1 MSNKSK
7 NKKLVPTIDVTSEN
21 VTTAVKVFDETTKTL
36 LPVAEVKNIVDA
48 TLLVNTALAMHNK
61 VDYAVCKI
69 FFNVCN
75 TKLYKDEFETFDKW
89 AQSQFGIKKAQAYN
103 YVKVGEYIN
112 ENGTESTLFHSPAK
126 DFTVTALISIA
137 EKLTHEQAEKLA
149 NEGVIT
155 SFMSVSELKK
165 VLAVYAGKEE
175 VEEGEETDEKGEET
189 ETAEVTNEETETEN
203 EEGEETDEK
212 GEVKKEAKVVVK
224 FTKEECRNLID
235 EIRKYKNEKLLAFAY
250 DLEQM
255 LVNLK

>member
-1 MSNKSK
+1 MSNKST
-7 NKKLVPTIDVTSEN
+7 NKKLVPTIDVTSEK

-69 FFNVCN
+69 FSNVCN
-75 TKLYKDEFETFDKW
+75 TKLYKDDFETFDKW

-112 ENGTESTLFHSPAK
+112 ENGTESTLFHSPVK

-137 EKLTHEQAEKLA
+137 EKLTHEQADKLA

-175 VEEGEETDEKGEET
+175 VEEGEETDEKGEDT
-189 ETAEVTNEETETEN
+189 ETAEVTTDETET
-203 EEGEETDEK
+203 ETDEK

>member
-1 MSNKSK
+1 MSNKFT
-7 NKKLVPTIDVTSEN
+7 NKKLVPTIDVTSEK

-69 FFNVCN
+69 FSNVCN
-75 TKLYKDEFETFDKW
+75 TKLYKDDFETFDKW

-137 EKLTHEQAEKLA
+137 EKLTHEQADKLA

-175 VEEGEETDEKGEET
+175 VEEGEETDEKGEDT
-189 ETAEVTNEETETEN
+189 ETAEVTTDETET
-203 EEGEETDEK
+203 ETDEK

>member
-1 MSNKSK
+1 MGNKST
-7 NKKLVPTIDVTSEN
+7 NKKLVPTIDVTSEK

-69 FFNVCN
+69 FSNVCN
-75 TKLYKDEFETFDKW
+75 TKLYKDDFETFDKW

-137 EKLTHEQAEKLA
+137 EKLTHEQADKLA

-175 VEEGEETDEKGEET
+175 VEEGEETDEKGEDT
-189 ETAEVTNEETETEN
+189 ETAEVTTDETET
-203 EEGEETDEK
+203 ETDEK

>member
-1 MSNKSK
+1 MSNKST
-7 NKKLVPTIDVTSEN
+7 NKKLVPTIDVTSEK

-69 FFNVCN
+69 FSNVCN
-75 TKLYKDEFETFDKW
+75 TKLYKDDFETFDKW

-137 EKLTHEQAEKLA
+137 EKLTHEQADKLA

-175 VEEGEETDEKGEET
+175 VEEGEETDEKGEDT
-189 ETAEVTNEETETEN
+189 ETAEVTTDETET
-203 EEGEETDEK
+203 ETDEK

>member
-1 MSNKSK
+1 MSNKST
-7 NKKLVPTIDVTSEN
+7 NKKLVPTIDVTSEK

-69 FFNVCN
+69 FSNVCN
-75 TKLYKDEFETFDKW
+75 TKLYKDDFETFDKW

-137 EKLTHEQAEKLA
+137 EKLTHEQADKLA
-149 NEGVIT
+149 NEGVIS

-175 VEEGEETDEKGEET
+175 VEEGEETDEKGEDT
-189 ETAEVTNEETETEN
+189 ETAEVTTDETET
-203 EEGEETDEK
+203 ETDEK

>member
-1 MSNKSK
+1 MSNKST
-7 NKKLVPTIDVTSEN
+7 NKKLVPTIDVTSEK

-69 FFNVCN
+69 FSNVCN
-75 TKLYKDEFETFDKW
+75 TKLYKDDFETFDKW

-137 EKLTHEQAEKLA
+137 GKLTHEQAEKLA

-175 VEEGEETDEKGEET
+175 VEEGEETDEKGE
-189 ETAEVTNEETETEN
+189 
-203 EEGEETDEK
+203 
-212 GEVKKEAKVVVK
+212 VKKEAKVVVK
-224 FTKEECRNLID
+224 FTKDECRNLID

-255 LVNLK
+255 LINLK

>member
-1 MSNKSK
+1 MSNKYT
-7 NKKLVPTIDVTSEN
+7 NKKLVPTIDVTSEK

-69 FFNVCN
+69 FSNVCN
-75 TKLYKDEFETFDKW
+75 TKLYKDDFETFDKW

-137 EKLTHEQAEKLA
+137 EKLTHEQADKLA

-175 VEEGEETDEKGEET
+175 VEEGEETDEKGEDT
-189 ETAEVTNEETETEN
+189 ETAEVTTDETET
-203 EEGEETDEK
+203 ETDEK

>member
-1 MSNKSK
+1 MSNKST
-7 NKKLVPTIDVTSEN
+7 NKKLVPTIDATSEK

-69 FFNVCN
+69 FSNVCN
-75 TKLYKDEFETFDKW
+75 TKLYKGDFETFDKW

-137 EKLTHEQAEKLA
+137 EKLTHEQADKLA
-149 NEGVIT
+149 NEGLIS

-175 VEEGEETDEKGEET
+175 VEEGEETDEKGEDT
-189 ETAEVTNEETETEN
+189 ETAEVTTDETET
-203 EEGEETDEK
+203 ETDEK

>member
-1 MSNKSK
+1 MSNKFT
-7 NKKLVPTIDVTSEN
+7 NKRLVPTIDVTSEK

-69 FFNVCN
+69 FSNVCN
-75 TKLYKDEFETFDKW
+75 TKLYKDDFETFDKW

-189 ETAEVTNEETETEN
+189 ETAEVTTDETET
-203 EEGEETDEK
+203 ETDEK

>member
-1 MSNKSK
+1 MSNKSTNK
-7 NKKLVPTIDVTSEN
+7 STNKKLVPTIDVTSEK

-75 TKLYKDEFETFDKW
+75 TKLYKNDFETFDKW

-137 EKLTHEQAEKLA
+137 EKLTHEQADKLA
-149 NEGVIT
+149 NEGVIS
-155 SFMSVSELKK
+155 SFMSVSELKR

-175 VEEGEETDEKGEET
+175 VEEGEETDEKGEDT
-189 ETAEVTNEETETEN
+189 ETAEVTTDETET
-203 EEGEETDEK
+203 ETDEK

>member
-1 MSNKSK
+1 MSNKTTT
-7 NKKLVPTIDVTSEN
+7 KKVVPTIDVTSEK
-21 VTTAVKVFDETTKTL
+21 VTTAVKVFDETTRAL
-36 LPVAEVKNIVDA
+36 LPVAEVKNIADA
-48 TLLVNTALAMHNK
+48 TLLVNTALAMHIK

-69 FFNVCN
+69 FSNVCN
-75 TKLYKDEFETFDKW
+75 TKLYKDDFKTFDKW

-103 YVKVGEYIN
+103 YAKAGEYIN
-112 ENGTESTLFHSPAK
+112 ENGTESTLFHSPVK

-189 ETAEVTNEETETEN
+189 ETTEVTTEEEAEETE
-203 EEGEETDEK
+203 ETD
-212 GEVKKEAKVVVK
+212 GEAKKEAKVVVK

-255 LVNLK
+255 LINLK

>member
-1 MSNKSK
+1 MSNKST
-7 NKKLVPTIDVTSEN
+7 NKKLVPTIDVTSEK

-69 FFNVCN
+69 FSNVCN
-75 TKLYKDEFETFDKW
+75 TKLYKDDFETFDKW

-137 EKLTHEQAEKLA
+137 EKLTHEQADKLA

-189 ETAEVTNEETETEN
+189 ETAEVTTDETET
-203 EEGEETDEK
+203 ETDEK